1 MEICDCAGSSH
12 ITGHGYD
19 PETKTMAVRFQSGD
33 VYHFYGENGVEQHE
47 YEAFKNADSKGSHFH
62 KAIRPKFGNG
72 VKQ

>member
-12 ITGHGYD
+12 IKGHGYD
-19 PETKTMAVRFQSGD
+19 HQTKTMGIQFQGGAI
-33 VYHFYGENGVEQHE
+33 YHFEGVEPFE